1 MPCYHVRIRYK
12 DSEQKYEVIDYE
24 LDLSEEDA
32 KTFGEQYEEGQVF
45 FKDKWI
51 DALNIREIEIRETI
65 SKSTSYY
72 PTLTSSTIFYGTR
85 TDIKNATRKFIKLP
99 PKKGEFPRKRE
110 KKEQPLSKN
119 IFIVHGRDN
128 KPALEL
134 ARIVEKDLGLNSIIL
149 HEKPDRGRTIIEKL
163 EDESLEV
170 GYAFIILTPDDVGNL
185 IEGFNEGKLMYRA
198 RQNVVLEFGYF
209 IGLLGRNRVCCLHT
223 GDIELP
229 SDMKG
234 IIYKPFK
241 DSIKECFHDIVKDLT
256 AAGYKIKV

>member
-1 MPCYHVRIRYK
+1 MPYYHVIIGLKSRPHRGTFEENLLEQDLVNDIVKPYNKNEPFKCGDNIVRK
-12 DSEQKYEVIDYE
+12 DDISYLKITESEQT
-24 LDLSEEDA
+24 LSVSFLTSPKSYFAIHWDA
-32 KTFGEQYEEGQVF
+32 INRMKDVTERFVKTLPQRKKEM
-45 FKDKWI
+45 
-51 DALNIREIEIRETI
+51 IREAMPI
-65 SKSTSYY
+65 SK
-72 PTLTSSTIFYGTR
+72 
-85 TDIKNATRKFIKLP
+85 NV
-99 PKKGEFPRKRE
+99 
-110 KKEQPLSKN
+110 
-119 IFIVHGRDN
+119 FIVHGRDN

-149 HEKPDRGRTIIEKL
+149 HEKSDRGRTIIEKL

-241 DSIKECFHDIVKDLT
+241 DSIKECFHDIVKELK